1 MGGATALALAGAY
14 PELPGAILVEDA
26 GAFGMKSRTPVSNTQ
41 EPSTQNLGTADE
53 QQDVERQRAEKEAA
67 AQKERQAGMQAWIAS
82 LQGKTREELIAQQ
95 RAETPHWS
103 DDELGPWAD
112 SKLRLSPH
120 VLNRSN
126 AAPVDW
132 PPLLRGIT
140 CPALLITGD
149 PARGAMITQESA
161 AELQTYIP
169 HLRVAH
175 IPETG
180 HCIHRDQF
188 APYMDVVRGFLGEW
202 AASDPRFR

>member
-26 GAFGMKSRTPVSNTQ
+26 GAFGMK
-41 EPSTQNLGTADE
+41 PSTQASSTPASDSEKIETQGE
-53 QQDVERQRAEKEAA
+53 QPEAERERVQAEELAH
-67 AQKERQAGMQAWIAS
+67 KERQDRMQAWIAS
-82 LQGKTREELIAQQ
+82 FKDKTREELIAQQ

-132 PPLLRGIT
+132 PSLLRGII

-149 PARGAMITQESA
+149 PSRGAMITQESA
-161 AELQTYIP
+161 AELQTFVP

-180 HCIHRDQF
+180 HCIHRDQL
-188 APYMDVVRGFLGEW
+188 APYMDVVRDFLREW
-202 AASDPRFR
+202 AASGPRA